1 MTTVLVHPGSLFG
14 SLQTNGDA
22 RGRSSSEVRT
32 DIQASDIEPCEHLFV
47 ALGDLSG
54 EFRDSPLHAACE
66 EKDPCYIDVPPR
78 RAALRVFGTWVA
90 HQQGGSGPRGG
101 GRMLVTG
108 AWADPQTGC
117 VAVVAG
123 KINTE
128 GREVGISPSAARGP
142 GEKRPALMDPQRRTP
157 GSPITTPREG
167 EGRGIE
173 DLR

>member
-14 SLQTNGDA
+14 SLRANGDA

-32 DIQASDIEPCEHLFV
+32 DIQASDIGPCEHLFV

-66 EKDPCYIDVPPR
+66 KKDPCYIDVPPR

-90 HQQGGSGPRGG
+90 HRHNGSGPEGG
-101 GRMLVTG
+101 GRVLVTG

-123 KINTE
+123 KINAE
-128 GREVGISPSAARGP
+128 GREV
-142 GEKRPALMDPQRRTP
+142 

-167 EGRGIE
+167 GKEGTMKTSGE
-173 DLR
+173 EALTTGLPPLR